1 MLRQSTSTRRLLQ
14 LALGRRTHSTI
25 SQPKISP
32 AVLNSTRALDRYR
45 PGERYNGFVCTRTEY
60 IADFNMTAFLFRHEG
75 TGLEYLHIDRNDSN
89 NVFSVNFRT
98 TPFDSTGLPHI
109 LEHSVLCG
117 SERFPV
123 RDPFFKMLNRSLAT
137 FMNAMT
143 GPDYTLYPFSST
155 NEIDYRNLQ
164 SIYLDA
170 VFRPNLKYLDFLQ
183 EGWRLEHSNL
193 SDKNSELVFKGV
205 VYNEMKGAFSEN
217 SAVFGQ
223 KFFNKILPDHT
234 YGYVS
239 GGDPL
244 DIPSLTHEDLVNFH
258 KKYYHPS
265 NARIF
270 SYGNFNLDKTMGYV
284 HEQYLS
290 QFDRI
295 DPSYSVIPAQ
305 KRWTKAQRSHIQSR
319 FDNMGAPIERQNQ
332 IAIGY
337 LMTDITDVY
346 ESFLMYIMS
355 ELLVKGPN
363 SYFYKSLIEPNI
375 SGGYNQLTGFDPN
388 IRDTMFVVGLQ
399 DLATDDFDKVQKIF
413 DQTIDQVIE
422 KGFDR
427 THLESVLHHIELHMK
442 HQTTKFGLGLLFNLT
457 PLWNH
462 NGDLLKS
469 LNVSAL
475 VQELRDN
482 LARDPKYLQNKVE
495 FYFRNNKHRL
505 TMTMSPDELYDKKFN
520 DSERQNLSEKVVK
533 LNDGDRERILKEGQ
547 ALLESQKAVP
557 NMEVLPCLKFDEIR
571 KSSQKSDIETQEFSG
586 IPTQV
591 CRVDTNGVSY
601 FRGILDAAVL
611 SDEQKLLIP
620 LFNSVINQFGTK
632 QINYREFDQLISSKT
647 AGIHFS
653 THLVENIEDFG
664 KYEFGVLFGSYAL
677 NQNVPE
683 MFKIMQQIFTE
694 IDLTDVGRFQMLL
707 ENYMSELSVGIAQSG
722 HLYAMQN
729 ANGLVTESGRLKEQL
744 MGIEHIAFMKELTK
758 QNTPEQILA
767 KIRAVAETLFGKA
780 SLRCALNYGADS
792 EPATLAEFR
801 RFVDGIP
808 ARTTRPST
816 NSSNQL
822 ASSSRHTV
830 MNIPVNYCAKSL
842 VTVPYSHPDYAPL
855 KVLSRYLSSKYLLPV
870 VREQNGAYGAGAK
883 LASDGLFNFFSYR
896 DPNSRLTL
904 ETFDRSYQW
913 TADTPM
919 DDQTLFE
926 AKLGVLQQLDVPV
939 APIDR
944 GMDQFRQGISEQRF
958 DRHRE
963 EVLGVGKERLGEV
976 SERYL
981 KPGAVEVVGRSVLGP
996 ENEGLRKE
1004 GEKWSV
1010 FAL

>member
-305 KRWTKAQRSHIQSR
+305 KRWTKALRSHIQSR

-557 NMEVLPCLKFDEIR
+557 NTEVLPCLKFDEIR
-571 KSSQKSDIETQEFSG
+571 KTSQTSDIETQEFSG

-632 QINYREFDQLISSKT
+632 QINYREFDQLTSSKT

-767 KIRAVAETLFGKA
+767 KIRAVAEALFGKA
-780 SLRCALNYGADS
+780 SLRSADS
-792 EPATLAEFR
+792 SKQSQRDPRALHQHIQPTGSL
-801 RFVDGIP
+801 IP
-808 ARTTRPST
+808 PHRHEHPSQLLRQIAR
-816 NSSNQL
+816 
-822 ASSSRHTV
+822 
-830 MNIPVNYCAKSL
+830 
-842 VTVPYSHPDYAPL
+842 TVPYSHPDYAPL

-904 ETFDRSYQW
+904 ETFDRAYQW

-919 DDQTLFE
+919 DEQTLFE

-963 EVLGVGKERLGEV
+963 EVLAVGKERLGEV